1 MVALAGYRISHDAL
15 NHRAAL
21 RVQLTV
27 IASFS
32 MRAAPLLV
40 LLAGACH
47 AGGSIARSPVALRP
61 ACGTPEF
68 WDGTRCA
75 PRGDAPGHLA
85 RSKAALDEQN
95 VDTANQALDAAAKA
109 GPLDH
114 EANIALWEQ
123 RGIAASFAEDDAKA
137 RAAFEM
143 LLALDP
149 GHFLSYQLST
159 KATFRFEKVRNEAK
173 SAGAPALDVD
183 WAFGQKV
190 GAPVKIDVSVLADPK
205 QFLHKATLFVRT
217 RGEPAWRAADVP
229 LAKSDKDHHLVLPP
243 IHAEKAVSLELY
255 LKAYDERGNEVLTW
269 AAPARPREIPLRYD
283 PPRPWWQK
291 WWVIT
296 IAGTVAVAGTAGIVY
311 AVTREPPSTVDG
323 GGMVR

>member
-1 MVALAGYRISHDAL
+1 M
-15 NHRAAL
+15 
-21 RVQLTV
+21 

-32 MRAAPLLV
+32 MRLAPLLLV
-40 LLAGACH
+40 AGACH
-47 AGGSIARSPVALRP
+47 SGGSVVRSPVALRP
-61 ACGTPEF
+61 ACAATEY
-68 WDGTRCA
+68 WDGTACKA
-75 PRGDAPGHLA
+75 RGDAPARLA
-85 RSKAALDEQN
+85 ESKAALDEQN

-114 EANIALWEQ
+114 DANITLWEQ

-137 RAAFEM
+137 KGAFEM

-159 KATFRFEKVRNEAK
+159 KATFRFEKVRNDPTVK
-173 SAGAPALDVD
+173 TAPAIDVD

-229 LAKSDKDHHLVLPP
+229 LAAGTGAETEHHLVLPP
-243 IHAEKAVSLELY
+243 ITATKAVSLELY
-255 LKAYDERGNEVLTW
+255 LKAYDDRGNEVLTW
-269 AAPARPREIPLRYD
+269 AAPTRPREIPLRYD

-323 GGMVR
+323 NGMVR